1 MAIKRAPKKNQRNTK
16 KLSPAGTRWRFV
28 TALGVLFFVF
38 SILVARAAYIQVIN
52 PEQYSLQGDLRSLRS
67 DSLGVQRGMIV
78 DRNGRELAVSVPV
91 ETVWADPKRIA
102 ESGALADQRRWQA
115 LAETFRMNRDELL
128 AKVDDPERRF
138 VYLQRKVSPS
148 EADYVRQ
155 LGIPGVY
162 LKTESRRYYPTG
174 EISAHVVGITNIDGQ
189 GQEGLELLY
198 DDHLTGTPGKRVYR
212 KDAQG
217 RVIEEIS
224 QTDAQPPK
232 QLTLSIDQR
241 IQATAY
247 TELKKAVRYNQATSG
262 SAVVVNV
269 KTGELLAMVNSPS
282 YNPNN
287 RADLQSFKMRNRTI
301 TDAYEPGS
309 TVKPLVVLSALEHG
323 THKVGDIIDTNP
335 GWLRIGGRRVSDHR
349 NLGKLSL
356 TEVLEHS
363 SNVGVTTMALE
374 LGVDKLLETYFDAG
388 FGSDTGVSLLGE
400 SYGLLTTRRRWS
412 DFELA
417 TLSYGYGLSATTLQL
432 AKAYTMI
439 ANGGRDMPLTVF
451 RRESKPESEQ
461 VFNPDN
467 TRAVLHM
474 MERVVSDGTATAAQ
488 VPGYRIAGK
497 TGTSRKARA
506 TGGYGDE
513 YVALFAGI
521 APASNPEV
529 VVVVTINEPGT
540 DDYYGGTAAAPVFSS
555 IVSQTMRLLNVPP
568 DDMTSQPMKAAGFV
582 GGADATP

>member
-1 MAIKRAPKKNQRNTK
+1 MAIKRNRKNSAP
-16 KLSPAGTRWRFV
+16 PGTQWRFYV
-28 TALGVLFFVF
+28 ALSILFSVF
-38 SILVARAAYIQVIN
+38 SVLVARAAYIQVIS
-52 PEQYSLQGDLRSLRS
+52 PEAYSEQGDMRSLRS
-67 DSLGVQRGMIV
+67 SSLSVQRGMIV

-102 ESGALADQRRWQA
+102 DHNALADTRRWQA
-115 LAETFRMNRDELL
+115 LAETFRMNRDELI

-138 VYLQRKVSPS
+138 VYLQRKVTPS

-155 LGIPGVY
+155 LNIPGVY

-224 QTDAQPPK
+224 QTEAERPK

-262 SAVVVNV
+262 SAVVIDVD
-269 KTGELLAMVNSPS
+269 TGEVLAMVNSPS
-282 YNPNN
+282 FNPNN
-287 RADLQSFKMRNRTI
+287 RSQLQSFKMRNRAI
-301 TDAYEPGS
+301 TDSYEPGS
-309 TVKPLVVLSALEHG
+309 TVKPLVVLSALENG
-323 THKVGDIIDTNP
+323 LHKAGDSIDTGP
-335 GWLRIGGRRVSDHR
+335 GWLRLGGRRVSDPR
-349 NLGKLSL
+349 NYGELTLGG
-356 TEVLEHS
+356 VLEKS
-363 SNVGVTTMALE
+363 SNVGVTKIALE
-374 LGVDKLLETYFDAG
+374 LGVDDLLQSYFDVG
-388 FGSDTGVSLLGE
+388 FGNDTGVSLLGE
-400 SYGLLTTRRRWS
+400 SMGLFGNRRLWS

-417 TLSYGYGLSATTLQL
+417 TLSYGYGLSVTSLQL
-432 AKAYTMI
+432 ARAYTAI
-439 ANGGRDMPLTVF
+439 ASGGLLRPLTIFRQESPLPAERVF
-451 RRESKPESEQ
+451 AT
-461 VFNPDN
+461 DN
-467 TRAVLHM
+467 TRAVISML
-474 MERVVSDGTATAAQ
+474 ERVVDEGTATKAQ

-497 TGTSRKARA
+497 TGTTRKAKA

-513 YVALFAGI
+513 YVALFAGM

-555 IVSQTMRLLNVPP
+555 IVSQTMRMLNVPP
-568 DDMTSQPMKAAGFV
+568 DDLANQPMKAAGWM
-582 GGADATP
+582 GD